1 MFRLLARRWSVECLS
16 NRLTSY
22 SLLPRFRRVPT
33 GFSMTI
39 TLINRTNKAIV
50 YGGIIFHFL
59 DTGDCKSQPCAGTEI
74 HFGQLPAV
82 DAYYART
89 GKPVKNRGT
98 APLNW
103 GPEQTFVVHVSE
115 YIPQI
120 EQSPNKFMPVT
131 DVTGGR
137 L

>member
-1 MFRLLARRWSVECLS
+1 VQPVIPFQATPDWLQE
-16 NRLTSY
+16 
-22 SLLPRFRRVPT
+22 
-33 GFSMTI
+33 MTI

-120 EQSPNKFMPVT
+120 EQSLNKFMPVT